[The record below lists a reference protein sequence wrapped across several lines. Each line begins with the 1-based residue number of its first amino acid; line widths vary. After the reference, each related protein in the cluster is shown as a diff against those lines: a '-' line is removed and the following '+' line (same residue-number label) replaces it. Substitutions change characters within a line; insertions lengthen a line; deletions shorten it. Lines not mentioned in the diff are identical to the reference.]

1 MNEGDRSGKGDL
13 SNAPGRANA
22 ASLAALALAT
32 RLVDADAR
40 YPALSA
46 GEFWGLLN
54 VCPDPSLLVGLAA
67 GEVEA
72 LLGELLD
79 AARVVALLE
88 RGSSVGLM
96 LQRLEQSGIEVLTT
110 FDGAYP
116 ARLCDELGSGAP
128 PILHVVGEAA
138 LLSSELSLIAMDG
151 DESSAS
157 KGDSRAEWGAA
168 AEIEGSRAAE
178 SGKTLISLARSNID
192 RSVVNS
198 ALDAGGRAV
207 VITAGT
213 LDAATS
219 DPEWRRAIIAG
230 RLCVATPYDPFTA
243 FTDGKALGCL
253 KIINALALETIK
265 IEPEPESSNP
275 PEDTEQLTL

>member
-1 MNEGDRSGKGDL
+1 MNEGNRSGKGDL
-13 SNAPGRANA
+13 PSGPGRANA

-46 GEFWGLLN
+46 GEFWGLLAA
-54 VCPDPSLLVGLAA
+54 CPDPSILVGLAA
-67 GEVEA
+67 DEVEA
-72 LLGELLD
+72 LIGGSLD
-79 AARVVALLE
+79 GTRVVALLE

-96 LQRLEQSGIEVLTT
+96 LQRLEQSGIEVLAT
-110 FDGAYP
+110 FDGPYS
-116 ARLCDELGSGAP
+116 ARLRDELGSGAP

-138 LLSSELSLIAMDG
+138 LLSSELSLIVMQG
-151 DESSAS
+151 DENSANN
-157 KGDSRAEWGAA
+157 GDSRAEWGAA

-178 SGKTLISLARSNID
+178 SGTTLISLARSNID
-192 RSVVNS
+192 RSVVSS
-198 ALDAGGRAV
+198 ALAAGGRAV

-213 LDAATS
+213 LSAATS

-265 IEPEPESSNP
+265 IELDLDGSNP

>member
-1 MNEGDRSGKGDL
+1 MNEGNRSGKGDL
-13 SNAPGRANA
+13 PSGPGRANA

-46 GEFWGLLN
+46 GEFWGLLAA
-54 VCPDPSLLVGLAA
+54 CPDPSILVGLAA
-67 GEVEA
+67 DEVEA
-72 LLGELLD
+72 LIGGSLD
-79 AARVVALLE
+79 GTRVVALLE

-116 ARLCDELGSGAP
+116 GRLRDELGSGAP
-128 PILHVVGEAA
+128 PILHVVGEAR
-138 LLSSELSLIAMDG
+138 LLSSELSLIVMEG
-151 DESSAS
+151 EERSANNP
-157 KGDSRAEWGAA
+157 DLRAELGAA

-178 SGKTLISLARSNID
+178 SGATLISLARSNID
-192 RSVVNS
+192 RSVVSS
-198 ALDAGGRAV
+198 ALDAGGRGV

-230 RLCVATPYDPFTA
+230 RLCVATPYDPFTS
-243 FTDGKALGCL
+243 FSDGKALGCM
-253 KIINALALETIK
+253 KIINALALATIK
-265 IEPEPESSNP
+265 VELEIESSNP
-275 PEDTEQLTL
+275 PEDTEQLSL

>member
-1 MNEGDRSGKGDL
+1 MNEGDL
-13 SNAPGRANA
+13 SDAPGRANA
-22 ASLAALALAT
+22 ATLAALALAT

-40 YPALSA
+40 YPVLSA
-46 GEFWGLLN
+46 AEFWGLL
-54 VCPDPSLLVGLAA
+54 VACPDPSILVGLAA
-67 GEVEA
+67 DEVEA
-72 LLGELLD
+72 LIAGSLD
-79 AARVVALLE
+79 AERLVALLE

-116 ARLCDELGSGAP
+116 ARLRDELGSGAP
-128 PILHVVGEAA
+128 PILHVVGEAR
-138 LLSSELSLIAMDG
+138 LLSSELSLIVMEG
-151 DESSAS
+151 EERSANNP
-157 KGDSRAEWGAA
+157 DSRAELGVA

-178 SGKTLISLARSNID
+178 SGATLISLARSGVD
-192 RSVVNS
+192 RALVSS

-230 RLCVATPYDPFTA
+230 RLCVATPYDPFTVFA
-243 FTDGKALGCL
+243 DGKALGCM
-253 KIINALALETIK
+253 KIINALALETVK
-265 IEPEPESSNP
+265 VELELEGSDP
-275 PEDTEQLTL
+275 PEDTEQLSL

>member
-1 MNEGDRSGKGDL
+1 MNEGNRSGKGDL

-22 ASLAALALAT
+22 ATLAALALAT

-46 GEFWGLLN
+46 GEFWGLLK
-54 VCPDPSLLVGLAA
+54 VCPDPSILVGLAA
-67 GEVEA
+67 DEVEA
-72 LLGELLD
+72 LIGGSLD
-79 AARVVALLE
+79 GTRVVALLE

-116 ARLCDELGSGAP
+116 GRLRDELGSGAP
-128 PILHVVGEAA
+128 PILHVVGEAR
-138 LLSSELSLIAMDG
+138 LLSSELSLIVMEG
-151 DESSAS
+151 EERSANNP
-157 KGDSRAEWGAA
+157 DLRAELGAA

-178 SGKTLISLARSNID
+178 SGATLISLARSNID
-192 RSVVNS
+192 RSVVSS
-198 ALDAGGRAV
+198 ALDAGGRGV

-230 RLCVATPYDPFTA
+230 RLCVATPYDPFTS
-243 FTDGKALGCL
+243 FSDGKALGCM
-253 KIINALALETIK
+253 KIINALALATIK
-265 IEPEPESSNP
+265 VELEIESSNP
-275 PEDTEQLTL
+275 PEDTEQLSL

>member
-1 MNEGDRSGKGDL
+1 MSEGNRSGKGDL

-32 RLVDADAR
+32 RVIDADER

-54 VCPDPSLLVGLAA
+54 VCPDPAILVGLAVD
-67 GEVEA
+67 EVEA
-72 LLGELLD
+72 LIGGSLD
-79 AARVVALLE
+79 GTRVVALLE

-116 ARLCDELGSGAP
+116 SRLRDELGSGAP
-128 PILHVVGEAA
+128 PILHVVGEAR
-138 LLSSELSLIAMDG
+138 LLSAELSLIVMEG
-151 DESSAS
+151 EERSANNP
-157 KGDSRAEWGAA
+157 DSRAELGVA

-178 SGKTLISLARSNID
+178 SGTTLISLARSGVD
-192 RSVVNS
+192 RAVVSS

-230 RLCVATPYDPFTA
+230 RLCVATPYDPFTV
-243 FTDGKALGCL
+243 FTDGKALGCM
-253 KIINALALETIK
+253 KIVNALAQETIK
-265 IEPEPESSNP
+265 VELERESSNA